1 MRVAHKVWSGIAAGV
16 FCLVAGVD
24 LATPATT
31 VPTAPAASSYA
42 STAPYAPPDDVGV
55 GASDATSAQQVSVL
69 EVIDGDSF
77 RTADGLE
84 VRVLGIDACEA
95 ATAGGR
101 RATDAA
107 RSMLVGATV
116 VLEREP
122 GVEDDRYGRALRYV
136 SADGR
141 DFGEATVVADHTA
154 IYTDGRNDA
163 SLTRQATL
171 RGLDTNGRTCAA
183 PPAPPAPSRR
193 PVPVPDP
200 DVDRPATRL
209 PAVPDP
215 APAPASAYYK
225 NCAAA
230 KAAGAAPLRTGD
242 PGYSSKLD
250 RDGDGVACER

>member
-42 STAPYAPPDDVGV
+42 ATAPDVPAVAAESG
-55 GASDATSAQQVSVL
+55 GSGTDAAQEVSVL

-101 RATDAA
+101 RATEAA

-136 SADGR
+136 RADGR
-141 DFGEATVVADHTA
+141 DFGEAAVVADHTA

-163 SLTRQATL
+163 SLTRQAVL

-183 PPAPPAPSRR
+183 PPTSRR

-209 PAVPDP
+209 PAAP
-215 APAPASAYYK
+215 APAPSSAYYK
-225 NCAAA
+225 NCDAAR
-230 KAAGAAPLRTGD
+230 AAGAAPISAGE
-242 PGYSSKLD
+242 PGYRGELD
-250 RDGDGVACER
+250 RNKDGVACE

>member
-1 MRVAHKVWSGIAAGV
+1 MAHKVWSGIAAGV

-42 STAPYAPPDDVGV
+42 STSPYAPAAGVGV
-55 GASDATSAQQVSVL
+55 GGADTTSTQQVSVL

-136 SADGR
+136 TADGR
-141 DFGEATVVADHTA
+141 DFGEAAVVADHTA

-163 SLTRQATL
+163 SPTRQATL
-171 RGLDTNGRTCAA
+171 RALDTNGRTCAA
-183 PPAPPAPSRR
+183 LPTSRR
-193 PVPVPDP
+193 PVPVPDPDP

-215 APAPASAYYK
+215 APAPSSAYYK

-230 KAAGAAPLRTGD
+230 KAAGAAPLHTGD

-250 RDGDGVACER
+250 RDGDGVACVR

>member
-42 STAPYAPPDDVGV
+42 ATAPDVPAAAGGV
-55 GASDATSAQQVSVL
+55 TGSDTTATQEVSVL

-141 DFGEATVVADHTA
+141 DFGEAAVVADHTA

-163 SLTRQATL
+163 SSTRQAVL

-183 PPAPPAPSRR
+183 PPAPSRR
-193 PVPVPDP
+193 PVPVPDPDP